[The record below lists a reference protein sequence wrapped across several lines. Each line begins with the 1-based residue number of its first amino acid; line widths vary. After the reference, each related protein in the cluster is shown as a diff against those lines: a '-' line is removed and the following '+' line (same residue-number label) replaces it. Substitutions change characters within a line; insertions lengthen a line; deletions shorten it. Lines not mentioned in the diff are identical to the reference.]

1 MNKME
6 VKNFLNPSLNLG
18 LGLEGVSTYTKSF
31 DIEIYEDGFVFIPSV
46 PSTFLLNNDLHNR
59 IYQLAS
65 SILYPEFTLLKQ
77 SGTFLVQTNTN
88 DIHTAR
94 GFFYPWYIGVPQR
107 LIIDKLDIFIT
118 THVTEHK
125 IPLMKNLIFDYSK
138 IYYIAIAGNSGS
150 GKSQSLI
157 YIMSI
162 ILKFSDM
169 VIIDPKFDSP
179 SRFAFAHN
187 IQLIKPTRNRSQ
199 DDFVNQVCEILSEH
213 VEIIQNRQEE
223 LFNDP
228 NKVFRHKTI
237 IIDELLAL
245 STGVAKSTQTTFF
258 ALLSQIALL
267 GRSARV
273 HLILVSQRFDNNALP
288 ISVREQC
295 NLILQLG
302 NINKKTTQFLFPDLE
317 NSEDIVIPK
326 GPATGIVQI
335 IDGIHASNILPILM
349 PTVKELI

>member
-1 MNKME
+1 MNSNE
-6 VKNFLNPSLNLG
+6 IKNFLNLSLNLG

-31 DIEIYEDGFVFIPSV
+31 DVEIFEDGFIFIPSV
-46 PSTFLLNNDLHNR
+46 PSTFLLNNELYNR
-59 IYQLAS
+59 IYQLS
-65 SILYPEFTLLKQ
+65 GSILFPEFTLLKQ
-77 SGTFLVQTNTN
+77 SGTYLVQTDSK

-94 GFFYPWYIGVPQR
+94 GFFYPWYVGVPKR
-107 LIIDKLDIFIT
+107 LVIKNLDGFIADN
-118 THVTEHK
+118 VTEK
-125 IPLMKNLIFDYSK
+125 SIPLMENLHFNYSK
-138 IYYIAIAGNSGS
+138 IHHIAIAGNSGS

-157 YIMSI
+157 YIMSAI
-162 ILKFSDM
+162 KKISDL
-169 VIIDPKFDSP
+169 VIVDPKFDSP
-179 SRFAFAHN
+179 SRFAVTN
-187 IQLIKPTRNRSQ
+187 DIPLVKPLKNRSQ
-199 DDFVNQVCEILSEH
+199 DDFVNQVCEVLSNH
-213 VEIIQNRQEE
+213 VELIQTRQEE

-228 NKVFRHKTI
+228 KKVFRHKTI
-237 IIDELLAL
+237 VIDELLAL

-317 NSEDIVIPK
+317 NSEDIVIPR
-326 GPATGIVQI
+326 GPATGVVQI
-335 IDGIHASNILPILM
+335 IDNTHASNVLPILM
-349 PTVKELI
+349 PTIEELI